1 MNPLPLLVS
10 GLLGCLLGPLAA
22 QEVPTD
28 DPDLL
33 RFNNGDAL
41 HGRFLGMDDGNNL
54 TWTGSSI
61 KTPIILQSPTLRRL
75 ALNGG
80 RAAKALSHPQFIE
93 LVNGDRIPGSVV
105 TLEENTFTIDTPMGK
120 TLTLDRKFVRSI
132 SPNPFGGV
140 LAYMGPFS
148 KDDWSVIEVPP
159 AENAPRARRAKEV
172 PKDGAKEEE
181 PWVFGGDAWYSNS
194 NIPIAVDAKIPD
206 KARIAFHL
214 AWRSRLSA
222 VVAFHATLK
231 IPEPKPPKDGEEP
244 AKPAP
249 RPPTTSTSSYPLS
262 FGHSYVLTLYSTYAM
277 LYRCDFDENGNS
289 RMNRLAS
296 SSATI
301 RLDERGEAKFELR
314 CDRANNSIILYVDG
328 EYINQWED
336 PEGYSGT
343 GSHLAFACQNND
355 SRLRVSDVVVS
366 SWNGMID
373 SARSLEAEDRDVIL
387 LNNGTDR
394 FSGHITGLEN
404 GRYLLKGSYADMQIP
419 TEEVEEIRFA
429 NANLS
434 ELPDVGGKALRV
446 ILRPVGRITID
457 PHSATSTEMKGRH
470 PAFGELTLDLGYASL
485 LEFSFSDSIL
495 DSWDDNF

>member
-172 PKDGAKEEE
+172 PKDGAKE
-181 PWVFGGDAWYSNS
+181 
-194 NIPIAVDAKIPD
+194 
-206 KARIAFHL
+206 
-214 AWRSRLSA
+214 
-222 VVAFHATLK
+222 
-231 IPEPKPPKDGEEP
+231 
-244 AKPAP
+244 
-249 RPPTTSTSSYPLS
+249 
-262 FGHSYVLTLYSTYAM
+262 
-277 LYRCDFDENGNS
+277 
-289 RMNRLAS
+289 
-296 SSATI
+296 
-301 RLDERGEAKFELR
+301 
-314 CDRANNSIILYVDG
+314 
-328 EYINQWED
+328 
-336 PEGYSGT
+336 
-343 GSHLAFACQNND
+343 
-355 SRLRVSDVVVS
+355 
-366 SWNGMID
+366 
-373 SARSLEAEDRDVIL
+373 
-387 LNNGTDR
+387 
-394 FSGHITGLEN
+394 
-404 GRYLLKGSYADMQIP
+404 
-419 TEEVEEIRFA
+419 
-429 NANLS
+429 
-434 ELPDVGGKALRV
+434 
-446 ILRPVGRITID
+446 
-457 PHSATSTEMKGRH
+457 
-470 PAFGELTLDLGYASL
+470 
-485 LEFSFSDSIL
+485 
-495 DSWDDNF
+495 